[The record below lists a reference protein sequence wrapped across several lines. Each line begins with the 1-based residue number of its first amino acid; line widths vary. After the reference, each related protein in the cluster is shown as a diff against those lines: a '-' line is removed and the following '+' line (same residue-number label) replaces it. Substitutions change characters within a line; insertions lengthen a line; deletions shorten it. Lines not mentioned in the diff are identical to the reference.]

1 MIKFES
7 NTLNLKDLEKQAV
20 IQAVDYTKGN
30 IQYARELLNV
40 SKATMYRLLSEYNID
55 FATIRDMNDW
65 NYVGFKQKP
74 KFDRQGR
81 S

>member
-20 IQAVDYTKGN
+20 IQAINYTKGN
-30 IQYARELLNV
+30 IQYARELLCV
-40 SKATMYRLLSEYNID
+40 SKATMYRLLREYNID

-65 NYVGFKQKP
+65 NYVGFKRSN
-74 KFDRQGR
+74 KFNSQAG